1 MVMNVHFVALFPL
14 KVPVRL
20 VGVLERRVVVSVLVN
35 RRQVL
40 YVPREATLNVVG
52 NVNMFVAVYQLV
64 VLMVYEFDHSL
75 PRMCS
80 LSYSNRPSPAACG
93 SRAHRT

>member
-1 MVMNVHFVALFPL
+1 MVMNVHFVAVFPL

-80 LSYSNRPSPAACG
+80 LSYSHRPSPAACG